1 MSVSR
6 AKRAA
11 NNKWD
16 ATNMKLVACK
26 IKKEQAEKFNQYA
39 KDNGTTS
46 NALLKGFILSCI
58 GDTNITDN
66 NDTPAGE

>member
-1 MSVSR
+1 MPISR

-16 ATNMKLVACK
+16 ASNMKLVACK
-26 IKKEQAEKFNQYA
+26 IKKEQAEKFSQYA

-58 GDTNITDN
+58 GDN
-66 NDTPAGE
+66 NAEQNKEQ

>member
-1 MSVSR
+1 MPISR

-16 ATNMKLVACK
+16 AANMQLVACK
-26 IKKEQAEKFNQYA
+26 IRKEQAEKFKKYA

-46 NALLKGFILSCI
+46 NALIRDFIMSCI
-58 GDTNITDN
+58 GDTIKENKN
-66 NDTPAGE
+66 

>member
-1 MSVSR
+1 MPISR

-16 ATNMKLVACK
+16 AENMKLVACK
-26 IKKEQAEKFNQYA
+26 IKKEQAEKFSQYA

-58 GDTNITDN
+58 GDDN
-66 NDTPAGE
+66 AEQNKDE

>member
-1 MSVSR
+1 MPISR

-16 ATNMKLVACK
+16 ASNMKLVACK
-26 IKKEQAEKFNQYA
+26 IKKEQAEKFSQYA

-58 GDTNITDN
+58 GDDN
-66 NDTPAGE
+66 AEQNKKEE

>member
-1 MSVSR
+1 MPISR

-16 ATNMKLVACK
+16 ASNMKLVACK
-26 IKKEQAEKFNQYA
+26 IKKEQAEKFSQYA

-58 GDTNITDN
+58 GDDN
-66 NDTPAGE
+66 TEQNKDE

>member
-1 MSVSR
+1 MPVSR

-16 ATNMKLVACK
+16 ASNMKLVACK

-46 NALLKGFILSCI
+46 NALLKNFILSCI
-58 GDTNITDN
+58 GDTSEHAN
-66 NDTPAGE
+66 NLQEK